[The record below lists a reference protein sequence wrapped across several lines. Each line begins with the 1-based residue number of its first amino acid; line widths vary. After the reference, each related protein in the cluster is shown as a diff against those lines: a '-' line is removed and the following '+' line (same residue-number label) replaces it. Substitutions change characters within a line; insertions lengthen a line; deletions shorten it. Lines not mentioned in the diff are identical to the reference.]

1 MNMNIESIEDIIL
14 GMAEVVEEK
23 RYYKKRCERLE
34 KQNYELCKMLHDD
47 VVENEKSTKEVLS
60 MVLTKTMKDIDE
72 FYNK

>member
-1 MNMNIESIEDIIL
+1 MKIRDIENIIL
-14 GMAEVVEEK
+14 GMAEIVSQK
-23 RYYKKRCERLE
+23 RYYEEKCERLE